1 MRSLQAHWQA
11 GEPDLVVSLVPNF
24 NRALFRSLLGA
35 RPGVP
40 FVTVMTDIADLPPH
54 FWIEPGQRQHLVCGS
69 AKAAIQAFESGYT
82 PEQVHLTSGMI
93 LRPSFHHPAPLDRE
107 AGRRALG
114 LDPFRPTGVVMFGG
128 QGSAQMS
135 AIAKGLDEVQL
146 ILMCG
151 HNRGLADKLRAMR
164 RSAPHAVVGFTA
176 EVCEP
181 MRLGD
186 FFIGKPGPGSL
197 SEAIHLG
204 LPVLTFLNAW
214 TMPQERYNAQWI
226 RDEGL
231 GIVVASIRAI
241 PEAAA
246 QLIGKLERFQSQ
258 VRRSEN
264 RAVFE
269 VVDILARLL
278 ADQSALA
285 RAGAECPLALATG
298 SG

>member
-1 MRSLQAHWQA
+1 
-11 GEPDLVVSLVPNF
+11 
-24 NRALFRSLLGA
+24 
-35 RPGVP
+35 
-40 FVTVMTDIADLPPH
+40 
-54 FWIEPGQRQHLVCGS
+54 
-69 AKAAIQAFESGYT
+69 
-82 PEQVHLTSGMI
+82 
-93 LRPSFHHPAPLDRE
+93 
-107 AGRRALG
+107 
-114 LDPFRPTGVVMFGG
+114 
-128 QGSAQMS
+128 
-135 AIAKGLDEVQL
+135 
-146 ILMCG
+146 
-151 HNRGLADKLRAMR
+151 
-164 RSAPHAVVGFTA
+164 
-176 EVCEP
+176 

-278 ADQSALA
+278 ADQSTLA

>member
-1 MRSLQAHWQA
+1 
-11 GEPDLVVSLVPNF
+11 
-24 NRALFRSLLGA
+24 
-35 RPGVP
+35 
-40 FVTVMTDIADLPPH
+40 
-54 FWIEPGQRQHLVCGS
+54 
-69 AKAAIQAFESGYT
+69 
-82 PEQVHLTSGMI
+82 
-93 LRPSFHHPAPLDRE
+93 
-107 AGRRALG
+107 
-114 LDPFRPTGVVMFGG
+114 
-128 QGSAQMS
+128 MS
-135 AIAKGLDEVQL
+135 AIAKCLDEVQL

-151 HNRGLADKLRAMR
+151 HNLGLADKLRAMR

-258 VRRSEN
+258 VRRGEN

-278 ADQSALA
+278 ADQSTLA

-298 SG
+298 RG